1 MAAAAFLEFETAIRG
16 RLAGASLQVEMR
28 LLCGRLRLRLLGSRW
43 LGLRLGLELVKRA
56 PRPGATLQGC
66 RQVLLPCA
74 VAGPAF
80 GVPESLP
87 FVGGGQESCAELIAT
102 GVCPKRR

>member
-1 MAAAAFLEFETAIRG
+1 MAAAAFLEFDTAVRG

-28 LLCGRLRLRLLGSRW
+28 LLRGRLRLLRSRW

-66 RQVLLPCA
+66 RQVLLPCS